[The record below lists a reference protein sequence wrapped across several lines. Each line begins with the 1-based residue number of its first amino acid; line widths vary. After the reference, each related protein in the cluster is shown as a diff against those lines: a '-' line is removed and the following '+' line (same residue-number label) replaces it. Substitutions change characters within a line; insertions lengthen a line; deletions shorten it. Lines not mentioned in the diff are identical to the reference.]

1 MKGDLTME
9 RLFEMANFYKED
21 LDLPVNVW
29 LDENKT
35 YLLGK
40 HGKRIKFQINY
51 MPKIRD
57 EYMCPMML
65 DGEIPPRIL
74 KKMKKSKDWEISTRD
89 LERVRNF
96 VINNYYVLDLMSDQ
110 RLKRKDFEKIVI
122 KGGFFASDEEVDN
135 QIEIANDMIY

>member
-1 MKGDLTME
+1 ME
-9 RLFEMANFYKED
+9 KLFEMVNFYKED

-74 KKMKKSKDWEISTRD
+74 KKMKKSKNWEISTRD

>member
-1 MKGDLTME
+1 ME
-9 RLFEMANFYKED
+9 KLFDMVNFYKED

-74 KKMKKSKDWEISTRD
+74 KKMKKSKNWEISTRD